1 MWRVVISSSHQRLWQ
16 LSLVAAAGPQ
26 CLPLARSQC
35 SSMNSRSEKTCNLTP
50 SSPLTHL
57 IFNPR
62 LTLSLTTIH
71 TTSVP
76 QLWSL
81 INAFAQLSNG
91 AAASLTMR
99 VFKLFSHIFC
109 NILYTFFIH
118 SNRACLTLSVA
129 KLGLVYGIRTA
140 TLLRACF
147 WDGSPW
153 MRVDGFFGCGG
164 RAILNSFTP
173 RFLSDT
179 HKTSHTGVWTQEE
192 RMSINY
198 HMWKTIKLCGLNGIF

>member
-1 MWRVVISSSHQRLWQ
+1 MWRVVISGSHQRLWQ

-26 CLPLARSQC
+26 CLPLACSQC
-35 SSMNSRSEKTCNLTP
+35 SSMNSRSEQTCNLTP

-91 AAASLTMR
+91 TAASLTMR

-109 NILYTFFIH
+109 NILYTSFIL
-118 SNRACLTLSVA
+118 SNRVCLTLSVVR
-129 KLGLVYGIRTA
+129 LGLVCSIRDCHPFKG
-140 TLLRACF
+140 LFLRWKSMNESRWIF
-147 WDGSPW
+147 WLWGK
-153 MRVDGFFGCGG
+153 G
-164 RAILNSFTP
+164 NSELFHPSIPLRHTQNLTH
-173 RFLSDT
+173 RSLDTRGKDEYKLS
-179 HKTSHTGVWTQEE
+179 HVKQ
-192 RMSINY
+192 
-198 HMWKTIKLCGLNGIF
+198 